1 MNTTGT
7 RYRTL
12 KSIFHERGKA
22 AVQAELQA
30 RRSGHSTY
38 LLNEFTVGE
47 HPLFYLADRTA
58 LAAFERIM
66 RRERHIEQLSSQL
79 PSIAMQATYSTWQ
92 YAPSWRPT
100 VSKACT
106 PRASLISEALTSGDS
121 RGPPR

>member
-47 HPLFYLADRTA
+47 HPLFYLADRM
-58 LAAFERIM
+58 M
-66 RRERHIEQLSSQL
+66 RSH
-79 PSIAMQATYSTWQ
+79 PSN
-92 YAPSWRPT
+92 
-100 VSKACT
+100 
-106 PRASLISEALTSGDS
+106 ASCAVNGTLNS
-121 RGPPR
+121 